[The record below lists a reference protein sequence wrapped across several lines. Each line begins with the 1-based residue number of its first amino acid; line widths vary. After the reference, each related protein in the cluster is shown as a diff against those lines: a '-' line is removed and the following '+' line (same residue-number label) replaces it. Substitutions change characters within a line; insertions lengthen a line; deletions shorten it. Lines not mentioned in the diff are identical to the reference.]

1 LKEGGQTSIGKSLQ
15 NYVLRA
21 PSPGVC
27 VVLSDFFD
35 PTWEAGVRALLSRRF
50 QVVLLQILDPKEVE
64 PDLLGDLRLVDAE
77 TGEAREISIT
87 PGLLARYK
95 ARLDEFCL
103 SLETLANRHGMD
115 YVRTTTDAP
124 FEDLLLKTLRN
135 AGLLRG

>member
-1 LKEGGQTSIGKSLQ
+1 
-15 NYVLRA
+15 
-21 PSPGVC
+21 
-27 VVLSDFFD
+27 
-35 PTWEAGVRALLSRRF
+35 
-50 QVVLLQILDPKEVE
+50 VLLQILDPKEVE

-124 FEDLLLKTLRN
+124 FEDLLLKTLRS
-135 AGLLRG
+135 AGLLHG